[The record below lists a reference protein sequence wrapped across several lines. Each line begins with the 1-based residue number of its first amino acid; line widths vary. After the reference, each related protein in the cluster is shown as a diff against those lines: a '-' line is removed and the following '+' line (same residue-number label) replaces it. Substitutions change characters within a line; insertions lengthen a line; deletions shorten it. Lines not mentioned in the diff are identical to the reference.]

1 MVKEPQAGRVKTRL
15 GRDIG
20 MTRAAWWFRH
30 QTKRLIREVGTDPR
44 WQLRLSVSPA
54 PHALHSRAWP
64 VEIPR
69 DPQVRGDLGT
79 RMRHVFEVAPMGP
92 VVLIGGDI
100 PGVTTAIIRDAFE
113 KLADH
118 DCVFGPA
125 KDGGFWLV
133 GMRRVG
139 PLPVNLF
146 KGVRW
151 SCLDTL
157 TDTLGTLGDAS
168 VAFAATLRDVD
179 TARDLP

>member
-20 MTRAAWWFRH
+20 MTNAAWWFRH

-54 PHALHSRAWP
+54 PQGLHSRVWP
-64 VEIPR
+64 AGIPR
-69 DPQVRGDLGT
+69 DPQIRGDLGV
-79 RMRHVFEVAPMGP
+79 RMRHVFEASPKGP

-100 PGVTTAIIRDAFE
+100 PGITTAIIRGAFE
-113 KLADH
+113 KLNDH

-125 KDGGFWLV
+125 EDGGFWLV

-139 PLPVNLF
+139 LLPVDLF

-151 SCLDTL
+151 SCADTL
-157 TDTLGTLGDAS
+157 TDTLGTLGGAS

-179 TARDLP
+179 TASDLP